1 METKK
6 AIIIITVSVFIILFL
21 MILIVK
27 IGPCKTEGFSF
38 EDPEFICPLT
48 NRLSN
53 SDASASAAAVRKDE
67 GIQSATEIG
76 DIEIAKAQGV
86 EYNPEVLIAHKNES
100 TLHLKGKLKHINR
113 KLLGYTSAEDFN
125 GDSKIKGLINEGCQ
139 IKERVTDEDGFLVNT
154 DTDKITLLQSCMD
167 KYGENIEIG
176 ELRSHLFTHIVD
188 TLLICKDH
196 VENYSHLTSLC
207 RRWIQK
213 FIEFSDTSYEDVR
226 RFWKSQDDRYTK
238 FKF

>member
-38 EDPEFICPLT
+38 EDPGFICPFA

-53 SDASASAAAVRKDE
+53 CGSSTAAAAARREE
-67 GIQSATEIG
+67 GIQAAIETG
-76 DIEIAKAQGV
+76 DKEIAEAQGV
-86 EYNPEVLIAHKNES
+86 EYNPEALMAHKDES

-113 KLLGYTSAEDFN
+113 KLLEYTSPDEFI

-139 IKERVTDEDGFLVNT
+139 IKERVTDEDGFLV

-226 RFWKSQDDRYTK
+226 TFWKSQNDRYPYI
-238 FKF
+238 

>member
-6 AIIIITVSVFIILFL
+6 AIIIITASVFIILFL

-38 EDPEFICPLT
+38 EDPGFICPFANRLT
-48 NRLSN
+48 NN
-53 SDASASAAAVRKDE
+53 GPSAPAAAARRDE
-67 GIQSATEIG
+67 GIQAAIETG
-76 DIEIAKAQGV
+76 DIEIAEAQGV
-86 EYNPEVLIAHKNES
+86 EYNPESLNAHKDES

-113 KLLGYTSAEDFN
+113 KLLEYTSPDDFIA
-125 GDSKIKGLINEGCQ
+125 DSKIKGLINEGCQ
-139 IKERVTDEDGFLVNT
+139 IKERVTDEDGFLV

-226 RFWKSQDDRYTK
+226 TFWKSQNDRLP
-238 FKF
+238 FI